1 MSPSPFDESLD
12 EGVLRRP
19 RGPRSDGS
27 DACAVYLKY
36 TDCLT
41 YKIRSCTRLF
51 CWETLCLYRAEEGG
65 LSPSSSK
72 RFFLNELFRR

>member
-36 TDCLT
+36 TDCL
-41 YKIRSCTRLF
+41 
-51 CWETLCLYRAEEGG
+51 
-65 LSPSSSK
+65 
-72 RFFLNELFRR
+72 